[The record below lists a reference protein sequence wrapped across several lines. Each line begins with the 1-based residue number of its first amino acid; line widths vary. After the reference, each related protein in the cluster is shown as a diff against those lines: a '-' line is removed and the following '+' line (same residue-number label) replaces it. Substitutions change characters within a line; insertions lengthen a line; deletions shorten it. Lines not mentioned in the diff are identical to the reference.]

1 MARRKPLEAQKGHLT
16 KEQQEEKKMQEE
28 NINVGAEQLKR
39 APVWLRDNVAKKEWK
54 RLLVQFDELGFLT
67 NLDYNNLG
75 AYCNAYSYY
84 VESTEKMKSESLT
97 VTYVNKRGQ
106 ANTVENP
113 LIRIQ
118 LKYSEEMKKYSSLLG
133 LTIDSRLKFAD
144 LKIKKQKDVIEE
156 EFGDL

>member
-1 MARRKPLEAQKGHLT
+1 
-16 KEQQEEKKMQEE
+16 MQEE
-28 NINVGAEQLKR
+28 NINVGAEQLRR
-39 APVWLRDNVAKKEWK
+39 APLWLRDNVAKKEWK
-54 RLLVQFDELGFLT
+54 RLLIQFDELGFLT

-113 LIRIQ
+113 LI
-118 LKYSEEMKKYSSLLG
+118 MK
-133 LTIDSRLKFAD
+133 
-144 LKIKKQKDVIEE
+144 
-156 EFGDL
+156 